1 MPPPQVEEIKDPR
14 FKPNAKDAWMGARLG
29 EGTQSVM
36 DHDYDVPAA
45 IPNTGPTPSWVKE
58 ANDILG
64 ILNEDDE
71 DQPGL
76 FEYCDLNFD
85 E

>member
-1 MPPPQVEEIKDPR
+1 MPPPHVEEIKDPR

-36 DHDYDVPAA
+36 AHDYDVPAA
-45 IPNTGPTPSWVKE
+45 TSNLGPTPSWIKK
-58 ANDILG
+58 ANGILG
-64 ILNEDDE
+64 IPNEDDE

-76 FEYCDLNFD
+76 FEYYDLD
-85 E
+85 SDD